1 MQLIFEKGVPGRRTS
16 QYTELDVPEE
26 SLERLT
32 GGVMRAR
39 PAELPELAEVQVIRH
54 YQELG
59 RRNLG
64 VDDAFYPLGSCTMK
78 YNPKVNEAAAA
89 MDGFAGLHPYVEFFR
104 AQGTIALLRDLERL
118 LSEITGM
125 RAFSLHPMAGAHGEW
140 VGMSIIRE
148 YHEASGAERSRVLV
162 PDSCHGTNPASAAMA
177 GFTVESVKSD
187 PRGEIDIEDLK
198 SKLSG
203 DVAAI
208 MLTNPN
214 TLGLFESRITEIADL
229 VHGCGGL
236 LYYDGANF
244 NAILGKCRPADMG
257 FDVVHLN
264 IHKTFSTPHGGGG
277 PGAGPVGVVSR
288 LEPFLPV
295 PRIVE
300 NPCVDPQMPLVW
312 SMDFPKSVGRVA
324 GFFGNVGVLLRAY
337 VYIRMLG
344 EDGLRQASED
354 AVLAANY
361 LKERLRAHYP
371 PAFDRPCMHE
381 FVATPGALLEKGV
394 RAIDVAKALI
404 DRGFHPPTMYF
415 PLIVPEALMFEPTE
429 TETIET
435 LDRFADAMREIAE
448 KAAADPEWIHGA
460 PYTTPVSRVDET
472 RAAREAVLTAPGPE
486 TPEGA

>member
-1 MQLIFEKGVPGRRTS
+1 MQLIFEKGVSGRRTS
-16 QYTELDVPEE
+16 QYPELDVHEE
-26 SLERLT
+26 PLDKLT
-32 GGVMRAR
+32 GGVMRAA

-89 MDGFAGLHPYVEFFR
+89 MVGFAGLHPYVEFFR
-104 AQGTIALLRDLERL
+104 AQGTMALLRELERL
-118 LSEITGM
+118 LCEITGM

-162 PDSCHGTNPASAAMA
+162 PDSCHGTNPASATMA
-177 GFTVESVKSD
+177 GFTVDSVKSD
-187 PRGEIDIEDLK
+187 ARGEVDIDDLK
-198 SKLSG
+198 SKLCD

-214 TLGLFESRITEIADL
+214 TLGLFESRISEIADL

-277 PGAGPVGVVSR
+277 PGSGPVGVVSR

-300 NPCVDPQMPLVW
+300 NPQVHPQMPLVW
-312 SMDFPKSVGRVA
+312 SMDFPKSMGRVA
-324 GFFGNVGVLLRAY
+324 GFFGNVAVLIRAY

-361 LKERLRAHYP
+361 LKERLRPLYP

-394 RAIDVAKALI
+394 RAVDVAKALI

-415 PLIVPEALMFEPTE
+415 PLIVPEALMVEPTE
-429 TETIET
+429 TETLET

-448 KAAADPEWIHGA
+448 KAADDPEWIRRA
-460 PYTTPVSRVDET
+460 PYSTPVSRVDET
-472 RAAREAVLTAPGPE
+472 RAAREAVLTAPAPE
-486 TPEGA
+486 PPAGA